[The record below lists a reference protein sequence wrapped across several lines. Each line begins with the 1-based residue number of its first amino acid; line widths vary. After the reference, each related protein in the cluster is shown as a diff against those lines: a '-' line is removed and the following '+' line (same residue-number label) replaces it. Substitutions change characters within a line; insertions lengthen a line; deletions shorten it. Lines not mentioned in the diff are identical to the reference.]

1 MGSLMCGG
9 TGGDSRRRRMPTAMP
24 DRLEAG
30 TGNAPGMAGLLAG
43 CRFLMK
49 RGTGAVHRH
58 EMAMK
63 AKLLDGFATVPGL
76 EVLSPPAPEGVPV
89 VTVRAGA
96 MDAAT
101 LASRLDREHGIQT
114 RSGLHCAPEVHR
126 ILGTLEE
133 GAVRFSLGWAS
144 TTEDVETAVEAVDA
158 VLRPATVAAG

>member
-1 MGSLMCGG
+1 
-9 TGGDSRRRRMPTAMP
+9 
-24 DRLEAG
+24 
-30 TGNAPGMAGLLAG
+30 
-43 CRFLMK
+43 
-49 RGTGAVHRH
+49 RGTDAVHRH

-76 EVLSPPAPEGVPV
+76 RILSPPAPGGVPV
-89 VTVRAGA
+89 VTVKAEA

-101 LASRLDREHGIQT
+101 LAGRLDREHDVQT

-144 TTEDVETAVEAVDA
+144 TAEDVETAVEAVDA
-158 VLRPATVAAG
+158 VLRPTAVAVV